1 MRTKKQ
7 VSILG
12 VVSLFILVMTGCS
25 ETQKQTSA
33 EKAQPDQAEKSAPM
47 AQTQETPQI
56 FEGELMKVDATA
68 KTLSVKNSQGQEI
81 EFRYSDQTLITG
93 ADGGVEGLATKS
105 GTPVSVH
112 FDTATRT
119 AAKIEVRQHP

>member
-119 AAKIEVRQHP
+119 AAKIELKQRP